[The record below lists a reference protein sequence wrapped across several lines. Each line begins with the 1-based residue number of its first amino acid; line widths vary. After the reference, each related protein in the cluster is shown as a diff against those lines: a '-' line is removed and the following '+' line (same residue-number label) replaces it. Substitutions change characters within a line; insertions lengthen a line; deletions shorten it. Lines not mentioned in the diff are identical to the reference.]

1 MHKFDFIMNDDHGC
15 VCVADPLQMVH
26 VNCPDYV
33 TFIFPR
39 NWEQILRVAAAIAQC
54 FIGFTFCQFPFCVLC
69 VCVCVLVLVVVAF
82 TVFAKWR
89 RGRCAEC
96 RIGLISW
103 STWP

>member
-69 VCVCVLVLVVVAF
+69 VCVCVFWSLLWLPSLCLQNGAVEDVRNVVLV
-82 TVFAKWR
+82 
-89 RGRCAEC
+89 
-96 RIGLISW
+96 
-103 STWP
+103 